1 MTITST
7 TAKNIAEPSEK
18 MPRALIIGGGIGGL
32 TAALAFRQ
40 KGWDVAVY
48 EAAPELRPVGKGIW
62 VSANAMQNPLARCL
76 RDLALRWTPERVNHK
91 QLDRLC
97 RLDHGR

>member
-18 MPRALIIGGGIGGL
+18 MPRALIIGGL

-48 EAAPELRPVGKGIW
+48 EAAPELRSVGKGIW

-76 RDLALRWTPERVNHK
+76 RDLALCWTPERVNHK

-97 RLDHGR
+97 RLDHR